1 MELVAWRLENEADP
15 RIGDEVEPDLVR
27 RARCSAGD
35 RAGKAP
41 VDCAVQVAAQDAFD
55 LGMAC
60 DDFGKSRG
68 IVEAEIV
75 HVGNA
80 RREWRVMHQDHGR
93 PIELRRECSV
103 EPTQSLGAQHPTMLT
118 GDERVERDKPY
129 WVIFDR
135 ELQVALCRGTCRNR
149 RTPSP
154 SRTHP
159 VRPPAPHNRPED
171 SGLVT
176 HTAVLD
182 EWPGPAPSSPGL

>member
-1 MELVAWRLENEADP
+1 MELVAWRLENEANR
-15 RIGDEVEPDLVR
+15 RIGDEVEPDLVC

-68 IVEAEIV
+68 IVETEIV

-103 EPTQSLGAQHPTMLT
+103 EPTQSLGAQDPAMLT

-129 WVIFDR
+129 W
-135 ELQVALCRGTCRNR
+135 G
-149 RTPSP
+149 SP
-154 SRTHP
+154 
-159 VRPPAPHNRPED
+159 D
-171 SGLVT
+171 DLFK
-176 HTAVLD
+176 TAR
-182 EWPGPAPSSPGL
+182 

>member
-80 RREWRVMHQDHGR
+80 RREWQK
-93 PIELRRECSV
+93 PTAY
-103 EPTQSLGAQHPTMLT
+103 EPTPTGVTISCIVDL
-118 GDERVERDKPY
+118 VSSA
-129 WVIFDR
+129 VDR
-135 ELQVALCRGTCRNR
+135 PASVLWTSIMSFARSVGVVH
-149 RTPSP
+149 SP
-154 SRTHP
+154 AA
-159 VRPPAPHNRPED
+159 VF
-171 SGLVT
+171 SG
-176 HTAVLD
+176 
-182 EWPGPAPSSPGL
+182 

>member
-15 RIGDEVEPDLVR
+15 RIGHEVEPDLVR

-75 HVGNA
+75 RTLLWVA
-80 RREWRVMHQDHGR
+80 RSK
-93 PIELRRECSV
+93 LN
-103 EPTQSLGAQHPTMLT
+103 SLP
-118 GDERVERDKPY
+118 
-129 WVIFDR
+129 
-135 ELQVALCRGTCRNR
+135 
-149 RTPSP
+149 
-154 SRTHP
+154 
-159 VRPPAPHNRPED
+159 RPERAEKTRVAMAAL
-171 SGLVT
+171 SGEKT
-176 HTAVLD
+176 PAEPPNTGSYTADGCCLPMRLGVYRQGRGGSHRR
-182 EWPGPAPSSPGL
+182 GPDG